1 MQSGRNCSA
10 SPPDRRAPR
19 RTSRAAA
26 NSRPDVGHHRD
37 VVGPV
42 AGERVDGTALCDAVA
57 VSVDATNAS
66 KAVMNNRLAVQDA
79 LNRG

>member
-1 MQSGRNCSA
+1 MQSRRNCSA
-10 SPPDRRAPR
+10 SSPHRRAPR

-42 AGERVDGTALCDAVA
+42 AGERVDGLCDAVA